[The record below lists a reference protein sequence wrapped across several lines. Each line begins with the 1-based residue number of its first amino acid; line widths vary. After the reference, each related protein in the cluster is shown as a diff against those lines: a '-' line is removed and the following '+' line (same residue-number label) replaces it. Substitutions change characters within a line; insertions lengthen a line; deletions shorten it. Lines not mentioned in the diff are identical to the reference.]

1 MIAVAA
7 VDLVRKLAT
16 LADGREVPILS
27 AFDLHGSE
35 THDLKGMA
43 AIIAKLDDAEI
54 IVRFGNFDRR
64 ALH

>member
-1 MIAVAA
+1 MIDVAA

-16 LADGREVPILS
+16 LTDGREIPIVNV
-27 AFDLHGSE
+27 FDLHGSE
-35 THDLKGMA
+35 TRDLDDMA
-43 AIIAKLDDAEI
+43 AIIALLDEAEI